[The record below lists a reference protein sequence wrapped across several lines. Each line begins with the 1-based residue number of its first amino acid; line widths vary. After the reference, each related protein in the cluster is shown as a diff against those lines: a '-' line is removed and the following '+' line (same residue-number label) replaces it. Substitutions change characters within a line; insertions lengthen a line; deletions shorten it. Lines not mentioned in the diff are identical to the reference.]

1 MLSDVR
7 ARAMRRHA
15 AAAGSSSTTTTRA
28 LLRYLRGDGVEVL
41 ATVAR
46 DAAAARR
53 ALATTT
59 TATTRD
65 LTSDAPSPSRWC
77 ASPFVASW
85 RGFAAGAHRPAGGAR
100 GGRGGRGG
108 GNLAAAIKLN
118 GEIVASRSAA
128 ELLSIVAERGGDFNE
143 VNVAT
148 AVNKLAKVARERD
161 NLRGDP
167 RYARLLELV
176 RLRCRELQARHV
188 ANVVHGLGVLC
199 ADRGAGDV
207 DAETAGE
214 GMLAV
219 EREIDSMNP
228 QAIANVYNGL
238 TKLPAAAAAMSPERW
253 RRLSEAASHL
263 APEMTAQGIANTL
276 NALGKIDAAERAV
289 SSGAGWSR
297 LIEAAERLA
306 PKMNAQ
312 SIANVLNALGKGL
325 GFRV

>member
-1 MLSDVR
+1 MSDVR

-28 LLRYLRGDGVEVL
+28 FLRYLRGDGVEAL

-85 RGFAAGAHRPAGGAR
+85 RGFAARVRIVRRAVLAGVAAGAVR
-100 GGRGGRGG
+100 

-148 AVNKLAKVARERD
+148 AVNKLAKVATR
-161 NLRGDP
+161 
-167 RYARLLELV
+167 AR
-176 RLRCRELQARHV
+176 
-188 ANVVHGLGVLC
+188 
-199 ADRGAGDV
+199 
-207 DAETAGE
+207 
-214 GMLAV
+214 
-219 EREIDSMNP
+219 
-228 QAIANVYNGL
+228 
-238 TKLPAAAAAMSPERW
+238 
-253 RRLSEAASHL
+253 
-263 APEMTAQGIANTL
+263 
-276 NALGKIDAAERAV
+276 
-289 SSGAGWSR
+289 
-297 LIEAAERLA
+297 
-306 PKMNAQ
+306 
-312 SIANVLNALGKGL
+312 
-325 GFRV
+325 